1 MPRTFNGTT
10 KRLDGGSWFDGL
22 PSMMVVA
29 WYSPSDL
36 STGADTG
43 IYRDEMVVKGIR
55 SDGGASNLEWSIRQ
69 YRTDTVNGPAI
80 QFFVSS
86 GSALQA
92 ITASYAGSVS
102 EGDWV
107 CVVGAWDGT
116 SRGVWVSSG
125 VSTTAATTIA
135 SMASSG
141 AGTHDFKVGGITNE
155 SKGFP
160 GDIGP
165 IAIYESIPSFP
176 TDDYVAQFFHA
187 HPLLVRP
194 DAAACWDIAGESSP
208 EWDKIG
214 GKTLSL
220 TNAPA
225 KATTS
230 PPIILPRTMLSSTFI
245 NQYGEIDVRGNG
257 ISIVDG
263 SVTTNL
269 ADGTDFGDVVV

>member
-10 KRLDGGSWFDGL
+10 QRLDGGFWFDGSEASQL
-22 PSMMVVA
+22 MVVA
-29 WYSPSDL
+29 WYRPSDL
-36 STGADTG
+36 SVDAGNDVDTIALRGKQEGVASKYVWSVHQVRSNVGAG
-43 IYRDEMVVKGIR
+43 PFVQ
-55 SDGGASNLEWSIRQ
+55 AS
-69 YRTDTVNGPAI
+69 
-80 QFFVSS
+80 FSS
-86 GSALQA
+86 GSSGQA
-92 ITASYAGSVS
+92 ANYIYSGGVSVG
-102 EGDWV
+102 EWI
-107 CVVGAWDGT
+107 CVVAAWDGT
-116 SRGVWVSSG
+116 NRGIWTSK
-125 VSTTAATTIA
+125 
-135 SMASSG
+135 G
-141 AGTHDFKVGGITNE
+141 AGTNTTTTVGSLLTSSAANYEFRLGGSGN
-155 SKGFP
+155 SDRFFP

-165 IAIYESIPSFP
+165 VAVYTSLPSWP
-176 TDDYVAQFFHA
+176 TDDYVAQFYNA

-194 DAAACWDIAGESSP
+194 DATACWDIDGESSP

-214 GKTLSL
+214 GKTLAL
-220 TNAPA
+220 VNAPA